1 MFDNDDEAL
10 DELNN
15 NDNEMLNENDL
26 EDIQDNQQQQ
36 IEENDSNSDNR
47 FPEPNDG
54 GWIEWFC
61 NLEGNEF
68 FVEIDEEFI
77 QNNKNLIGI
86 NCKKYLDTL
95 LSPNPPKDNSINEE
109 YLEKLQNIK
118 EIYGLIHKRFIYTS
132 KGLSLMREK
141 YLNGVYGY
149 CPRILCSKQIL
160 LPVGL
165 SEDTKYSR
173 VKVFCPLCEEVY
185 KPRQRVNDLDGA
197 YFGTSFPQAFL
208 MNYPD
213 LNPKNKNVISYIP
226 KLYGFRIFGKIGS
239 KYYCKDKKELE
250 EKKKKLGINDEE

>member
-1 MFDNDDEAL
+1 MQNDAEL
-10 DELNN
+10 DEQELLDINN
-15 NDNEMLNENDL
+15 GEQVD
-26 EDIQDNQQQQ
+26 
-36 IEENDSNSDNR
+36 ENDSESDHR
-47 FPEPNDG
+47 FPYVEDTS
-54 GWIEWFC
+54 WIHWFC
-61 NLEGNEF
+61 KLEGNEF

-86 NCKKYLDTL
+86 NCKKYLETL

-118 EIYGLIHKRFIYTS
+118 EIYGLIHKRFIYTP

-250 EKKKKLGINDEE
+250 EKKKKLGINEEE

>member
-10 DELNN
+10 EELNN

-61 NLEGNEF
+61 NMEGNEF

-86 NCKKYLDTL
+86 NCKKYLETL

-109 YLEKLQNIK
+109 YMEKLQNIK

-213 LNPKNKNVISYIP
+213 LNPKNK
-226 KLYGFRIFGKIGS
+226 
-239 KYYCKDKKELE
+239 
-250 EKKKKLGINDEE
+250 KKKKKKKRKN